1 MKVKPTVE
9 GAIIRDPVTR
19 MPLPAE
25 GGEVPDNTFWRRRLR
40 DKEVVIVEEARTSS
54 QPTGTEPVAPL
65 TTREGS

>member
-1 MKVKPTVE
+1 MRVKPVVP

-25 GGEVPDNTFWRRRLR
+25 GGEVPDNSFWRRRIRGGDVKLVDESGR
-40 DKEVVIVEEARTSS
+40 SA
-54 QPTGTEPVAPL
+54 PTGTEPVAPL

>member
-1 MKVKPTVE
+1 MRVKPVVP

-25 GGEVPDNTFWRRRLR
+25 GGEVPDNSFWRRRIRGGDVKLVDESGR
-40 DKEVVIVEEARTSS
+40 ST
-54 QPTGTEPVAPL
+54 PTGTEPVAPL